1 MKHPVQ
7 GGESR
12 CRVGRGIVSEASFD
26 RPSPRG
32 DFEAMAR
39 RRFQD
44 PELEKVGN
52 WWQIRIYQD
61 EYSNERWIR
70 RRKRIK
76 LAPATM
82 SVREVQKIKAE
93 YLRPL
98 NQGLV
103 TAGSATMFEDYIRNV
118 YEPTEMPLLASSTQ
132 ERYSGIIA
140 NYLIPTFGVFCLRE
154 MTPLTLQKYISGFQV
169 QSREDGAPGGE
180 SAKNKLSRESI
191 DKTRDVLSSI
201 LGSAVKYGY
210 LVSNPA
216 AGLQVPPERRGKRRH
231 KPFIRPEE
239 FAALVELISEP
250 YATMVYVAVYT
261 GLRISEL
268 IGLRWNDVHQRSITI
283 DERFCRGDWGEPK
296 SDASNTT
303 IPVNEKVI
311 ERIQALRAL
320 EVEVKA
326 GRAVRRYRVVKADG
340 PDDLVFQSVRTG
352 QPMRDNNILVR
363 HIKPAAR
370 KMGIPWVNWL
380 VLRRSYATW
389 LRMVGTDPRDRQSLM
404 RHSRFTTTAEI
415 YEQDLPES
423 QLRAVEK
430 LSSLVN

>member
-1 MKHPVQ
+1 
-7 GGESR
+7 
-12 CRVGRGIVSEASFD
+12 
-26 RPSPRG
+26 
-32 DFEAMAR
+32 MAK

-44 PELEKVGN
+44 PKLEQVGN
-52 WWQIRIYQD
+52 WWQIRIYED
-61 EYSNERWIR
+61 EYSSGR
-70 RRKRIK
+70 RTRKRKRIK

-82 SVREVQKIKAE
+82 PVREVQKIKAE

-103 TAGSATMFEDYIRNV
+103 TAGSATMFEDYVRSV
-118 YEPTEMPLLASSTQ
+118 YDATELPLLASSTQ
-132 ERYSGIIA
+132 DRYRGIIA
-140 NYLIPTFGVFCLRE
+140 NYLIPTFGCFCLRE

-169 QSREDGAPGGE
+169 QSREDGESGGK
-180 SAKNKLSRESI
+180 SAKQKLSRESI

-210 LVSNPA
+210 LVNNPA
-216 AGLQVPPERRGKRRH
+216 AALQVPPEKRGKRRH

-261 GLRISEL
+261 GLRVSEL
-268 IGLRWNDVHQRSITI
+268 IGLRWNDIHERSITI

-311 ERIQALRAL
+311 ERIQALRTL
-320 EVEVKA
+320 QVEVKA
-326 GRAVRRYRVVKADG
+326 GRAARHYRVVKADG

-370 KMGIPWVNWL
+370 KMGIPWVNWQ